1 MFKLLEIGYNICRA
15 GHSFLRSSIF
25 FSIFKEYHIYLNR
38 YGIFYVLRNVL
49 CYSGKYYFVTI
60 LCVLM
65 VNEFGVMK
73 CKISIISKFNYEIA
87 ED

>member
-1 MFKLLEIGYNICRA
+1 MVF
-15 GHSFLRSSIF
+15 FLCSEKRP
-25 FSIFKEYHIYLNR
+25 
-38 YGIFYVLRNVL
+38 VLQWQ
-49 CYSGKYYFVTI
+49 YYFVTI

-73 CKISIISKFNYEIA
+73 CKISIISKYNYEIA